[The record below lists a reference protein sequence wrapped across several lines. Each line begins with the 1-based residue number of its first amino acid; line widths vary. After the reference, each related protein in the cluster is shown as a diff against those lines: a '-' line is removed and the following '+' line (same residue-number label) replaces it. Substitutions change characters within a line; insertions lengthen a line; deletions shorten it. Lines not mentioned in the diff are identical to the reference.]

1 MNDYKDFGIDMDEL
15 DRLLAEYGGG
25 TEKKD
30 TQPVEP
36 KPEPVIPEYEKS
48 EPEPEQEAEFKYEP
62 EPESDSEPE
71 LENESYESETESE
84 PYVSEDEE
92 AESELESESFE
103 SEYEEPAYK
112 YEPDYDDEDDD
123 YDEPTPSK
131 SKIQLRGTAS
141 KIGALSEGTGS
152 IYAAPKTTK
161 IDRTKLLQAR
171 LAQSEKEKKEAEAS
185 SKVGEDQSKAGTVGS
200 KSGSEGRIR
209 RASKSEKSIGKKPK
223 SEKHISRKPK
233 SLVNVKEREEKA
245 EPVDKSLRGFW
256 NRNWSW
262 LIAAGVTA
270 VFMLIFMIVASVA
283 PFGSNSF
290 TMIDSMHQYVP
301 FFSVYQEKLRHFG
314 SLSYTWNVGGG
325 QNFQSLLLY
334 YMASPLNLIIV
345 FFTRRGIIA
354 AMSLLVAIKIIF
366 SAGAFS
372 FFLSRRRNKISNSL
386 IISGFGVA
394 YALNN
399 YMAGYF
405 WNLMWLDCIMVFPLI
420 ILGFERLMTKHD
432 FRLYTLALF
441 YSLFCNYYI
450 SFIICVFLI
459 LWFFASRHGNVKE
472 DGAVKAYFK
481 GLIPDGLRFAGASLL
496 AAGMACFSL
505 LVAYL
510 AITKTASAKL
520 SIPKFEFYGSF
531 MDILKTQFMLTKPIN
546 NQTFDG
552 GVNLYCGS
560 FAIVLFFLYVIS
572 GKIEITEKIRK
583 CVLLIFLYIS
593 FNNKL
598 LNYIW
603 HGFHDQFGIP
613 NRFSFLFIFTLL
625 LVGYEA
631 VTRMKKL
638 HMLQAAVAG
647 IMALMMLCLA
657 YYFTGM
663 SSYAPKAV
671 VLTVSFFMI
680 IVYTVILIARIYL
693 TDSYRLTTII
703 LGIMMMVEIVVNAG
717 IGMGINGV
725 ADGEHHLKYTYATR
739 RAKEAMDKYA
749 EGKGYDFYREDMVET
764 VMLDESTYNNMR
776 SLATFC
782 STVRGNMVT
791 AMGGLGFYTGANEYL
806 YNGATPMTDDML
818 GVRFIYSRDSAYYPE
833 SERLPLVCEEEGIR
847 VYENEDALPLGYAVN
862 RTLNGWESRG
872 PLVAD
877 NLNRFAKLSS
887 DTGEIF
893 NSVKP
898 GYTIAGS
905 GCTVGISS
913 SNEELVTYE
922 VTDSGAMVIY
932 VDFDIETAGRYFI
945 NVRGN
950 SMDKIALLINDE
962 LQSDKRSHIQ
972 MLDLGNRESGDH
984 ISLEIK
990 FTSSVSSEG
999 SISLY
1004 LSKMDEEMLKE
1015 LNNRLS
1021 ANGMTVTK
1029 FKDGYVKGNITLVDG
1044 QILMTTIPYD
1054 EGWIVKDN
1062 GKKIETKMVGGA
1074 FLGVDPGPGEHE
1086 LTFKFVPQGMKMG
1099 LVVSIISWI
1108 IFFILYIVIY
1118 RDNRLTVSRK

>member
-1 MNDYKDFGIDMDEL
+1 MNDYKDFGIDVDEL

-25 TEKKD
+25 DKTKAEE
-30 TQPVEP
+30 PAAEP
-36 KPEPVIPEYEKS
+36 KPEKPTF
-48 EPEPEQEAEFKYEP
+48 EPEPEIEEPAPEPEQVYEP
-62 EPESDSEPE
+62 E
-71 LENESYESETESE
+71 
-84 PYVSEDEE
+84 V
-92 AESELESESFE
+92 
-103 SEYEEPAYK
+103 EYEEPAYDGAEAQEEAA
-112 YEPDYDDEDDD
+112 YEPEPEYEETAFEPEEEYEEPTAERKYDYYEEDD
-123 YDEPTPSK
+123 YDEPEPVKPKMQMQGAESK
-131 SKIQLRGTAS
+131 
-141 KIGALSEGTGS
+141 S

-171 LAQSEKEKKEAEAS
+171 LAQSEKERAEAQPAAAPKEAE
-185 SKVGEDQSKAGTVGS
+185 KTPK
-200 KSGSEGRIR
+200 R
-209 RASKSEKSIGKKPK
+209 RPEAPLRKKP
-223 SEKHISRKPK
+223 EKKASRAEAKR
-233 SLVNVKEREEKA
+233 ERRV
-245 EPVDKSLRGFW
+245 EPVIEEPIDKSLRGFW

-270 VFMLIFMIVASVA
+270 FFMLVFMIVASVA

-301 FFSVYQEKLRHFG
+301 FFSVYQDKLRHFG
-314 SLSYTWNVGGG
+314 NLTYTWNVGGG

-334 YMASPLNLIIV
+334 YMASPLNLIII

-354 AMSLLVAIKIIF
+354 AMSILVAVKIIF

-372 FFLSRRRNKISNSL
+372 FYLSRRRNKTSNSL
-386 IISGFGVA
+386 VISGFGVA
-394 YALNN
+394 FALNN

-420 ILGFERLMTKHD
+420 ILGFERLMAKRD
-432 FRLYTLALF
+432 FRLYTVALF
-441 YSLFCNYYI
+441 YSLYCNYYI

-459 LWFFASRHGNVKE
+459 LWFFASRHGDVKK

-520 SIPKFEFYGSF
+520 ALPKFEAYGSF
-531 MDILKTQFMLTKPIN
+531 MEILKTQFMLTKPIT

-560 FAIVLFFLYVIS
+560 FALVLFFLYLIS
-572 GKIEITEKIRK
+572 DKIEITEKIRK
-583 CVLLIFLYIS
+583 CLLLAFLYIS

-638 HMLQAAVAG
+638 HMLQVAVSG
-647 IMALMMLCLA
+647 ILTLVMLCLA

-671 VLTVSFFMI
+671 VLIVSFLMI
-680 IVYTVILIARIYL
+680 IGYTLVLIVRVYLSDRYKT
-693 TDSYRLTTII
+693 TTIV
-703 LGIMMMVEIVVNAG
+703 LGVMMMLEMIVNAG
-717 IGMGINGV
+717 IGMGMNGV
-725 ADGEHHLKYTYATR
+725 ADGEHHLKYTYGTR
-739 RAKEAMDKYA
+739 LAKEEVDKAA
-749 EGKGYDFYREDMVET
+749 ESKGYKFYREDMVET
-764 VMLDESTYNNMR
+764 VMLDECTYNNMR

-782 STVRGNMVT
+782 STVRGDMVT

-806 YNGATPMTDDML
+806 YNGATPMTDDIL
-818 GVRFIYSRDSAYYPE
+818 GVRYIYTRDTSYYPE
-833 SERLPLVCEEEGIR
+833 AERLPLVYDGDGVR
-847 VYENEDALPLGYAVN
+847 VYENEDALPIAYAVS
-862 RTLNGWESRG
+862 RGLYGWESRG
-872 PLVAD
+872 PQVAD
-877 NLNRFAKLSS
+877 NLNRFAWLSS
-887 DTGEIF
+887 ETGNIF

-898 GYTIAGS
+898 AYTLSGS

-922 VTDSGAMVIY
+922 VTDSGSMVIY

-945 NVRGN
+945 NIRGN
-950 SMDKIALLINDE
+950 SMDKIAVYINDA
-962 LQSDKRSHIQ
+962 LKSDKRSHIQ
-972 MLDLGNRESGDH
+972 MLDLGYREAGDH
-984 ISLEIK
+984 VSLELK
-990 FTSSVSSEG
+990 FNSSVSKEG
-999 SISLY
+999 SVTLY
-1004 LSKMDEEMLKE
+1004 LSTLDEERLKE
-1015 LNNRLS
+1015 LNSKLS
-1021 ANGMTVTK
+1021 NNGMTVTE
-1029 FKDGYVKGNITLVDG
+1029 FKDGYVEGNINLVDG

-1074 FLGVDPGPGEHE
+1074 FLGVDPGPGEHN
-1086 LTFKFVPQGMKMG
+1086 LTFKFVPQGMKIG
-1099 LVVSIISWI
+1099 IVVSIISWA

-1118 RDNRLTVSRK
+1118 RQNRLTVKGK

>member
-1 MNDYKDFGIDMDEL
+1 MDDYKDFGINMDEL
-15 DRLLAEYGGG
+15 DRLLAEYGEGG
-25 TEKKD
+25 EK
-30 TQPVEP
+30 P
-36 KPEPVIPEYEKS
+36 KTS
-48 EPEPEQEAEFKYEP
+48 EPEPVA
-62 EPESDSEPE
+62 EPE
-71 LENESYESETESE
+71 LEVKPE
-84 PYVSEDEE
+84 PEPVKEE
-92 AESELESESFE
+92 KPQVFAE
-103 SEYEEPAYK
+103 
-112 YEPDYDDEDDD
+112 
-123 YDEPTPSK
+123 
-131 SKIQLRGTAS
+131 
-141 KIGALSEGTGS
+141 
-152 IYAAPKTTK
+152 PKKTR
-161 IDRTKLLQAR
+161 IDRTKLMMAKAAQAEKYE
-171 LAQSEKEKKEAEAS
+171 LDDDDISEK
-185 SKVGEDQSKAGTVGS
+185 
-200 KSGSEGRIR
+200 KSHS
-209 RASKSEKSIGKKPK
+209 AKTHKP
-223 SEKHISRKPK
+223 
-233 SLVNVKEREEKA
+233 

-301 FFSVYQEKLRHFG
+301 FFSVYQDKLRHFG

-334 YMASPLNLIIV
+334 YMASPLNLIII

-372 FFLSRRRNKISNSL
+372 YFLSRRRNNKINNSL

-420 ILGFERLMTKHD
+420 ILGFERLMTKRD
-432 FRLYTLALF
+432 FRLYTVALF
-441 YSLFCNYYI
+441 YSLYCNYYI
-450 SFIICVFLI
+450 SFIICVFLV

-472 DGAVKAYFK
+472 DGQVKAYFK

-520 SIPKFEFYGSF
+520 SMPKFEFYGSF
-531 MDILKTQFMLTKPIN
+531 MDILKTQFMLTKPIT

-560 FAIVLFFLYVIS
+560 FAIILFFLYLLS
-572 GKIEITEKIRK
+572 DKIEITEKIRK
-583 CVLLIFLYIS
+583 MILLAFLYIS

-603 HGFHDQFGIP
+603 HGFHDQYGIP

-631 VTRMKKL
+631 ITRMKKL
-638 HMLQAAVAG
+638 HMLQAAAAG
-647 IMALMMLCLA
+647 ILSLVMLCLA

-663 SSYAPKAV
+663 SSYAPKGV
-671 VLTVSFFMI
+671 VLAVSFLMMI
-680 IVYTVILIARIYL
+680 AYTIVLVARIYM
-693 TDSYRLTTII
+693 TESYKITTII
-703 LGIMMMVEIVVNAG
+703 IGIMMMVEIMVNAG
-717 IGMGINGV
+717 IGMGLNGV
-725 ADGEHHLKYTYATR
+725 ADGEHHLKYTYGTR
-739 RAKEAMDKYA
+739 EAKERLDEMSKDKDY
-749 EGKGYDFYREDMVET
+749 GFYREDMVDV
-764 VMLDESTYNNMR
+764 VMLDECTYNNMR
-776 SLATFC
+776 SIATFC

-806 YNGATPMTDDML
+806 YNGATPMTDDIL
-818 GVRFIYSRDSAYYPE
+818 GVRYIYARDTSYYPE
-833 SERLPLVCEEEGIR
+833 SERLPLVYQGEDGVR
-847 VYENEDALPLGYAVN
+847 VYENEDALPLGYAVS
-862 RTLNGWESRG
+862 RALYGWESKG
-872 PLVAD
+872 PQVAE
-877 NLNRFAKLSS
+877 NLNRFAWMSS
-887 DTGEIF
+887 ETGNIF

-898 GYTIAGS
+898 AYTVGGS
-905 GCTVGISS
+905 GCTVGVSS

-922 VTDSGAMVIY
+922 STNSGPMAIFA
-932 VDFDIETAGRYFI
+932 DFDIETSGRYFI

-950 SMDKIALLINDE
+950 GIDKIAVIINDDVK
-962 LQSDKRSHIQ
+962 SDKRSHIQ
-972 MLDLGNRESGDH
+972 MFDLGNLEAGDH
-984 ISLEIK
+984 VALEIK
-990 FTSSVSSEG
+990 FTSSASSEG

-1004 LSKMDEEMLKE
+1004 LSSMDEDMLKE
-1015 LNNRLS
+1015 LNSKLS
-1021 ANGMTVTK
+1021 ASGMKVTE
-1029 FKDGYVKGNITLVDG
+1029 FKDGYVKGNISLEEG

-1054 EGWIVKDN
+1054 EGWVVKDN
-1062 GKKIETKMVGGA
+1062 GKKIETKMIGGA
-1074 FLGVDPGPGEHE
+1074 FLGVEPGPGEHE
-1086 LTFKFVPQGMKMG
+1086 LTFKFVPEGIKLG
-1099 LVVSIISWI
+1099 LIVSILSWI
-1108 IFFILYIVIY
+1108 TFFILHIVIY
-1118 RDNRLTVSRK
+1118 REKRLTVKGK